1 MINIFPANNHHKNM
15 AKHGSSPP
23 PDELSKRIQ
32 ETALQMNRPKRP
44 AEPSGMCDIKF
55 VVVNFS

>member
-1 MINIFPANNHHKNM
+1 M

-44 AEPSGMCDIKF
+44 AEPSGMYLVKF
-55 VVVNFS
+55 VVVKLS

>member
-1 MINIFPANNHHKNM
+1 M

-44 AEPSGMCDIKF
+44 TEPSGMYLVKF
-55 VVVNFS
+55 VVVKLS